1 MQDANL
7 ANFLHERNR
16 KTKILQVSC
25 VHNKILLISCTGET
39 ARQKSCKLLAP
50 VYVQDK
56 KNLANYLHWRKHK
69 TKILQI
75 SYNGEKAIKT
85 GTL

>member
-1 MQDANL
+1 MQDTNL
-7 ANFLHERNR
+7 ANFLHEKNC

-25 VHNKILLISCTGET
+25 VQDKFLLISCTGET
-39 ARQKSCKLLAP
+39 ARLKSCKLLAP
-50 VYVQDK
+50 VYVQD